1 MYRELA
7 TGLAEASWLA
17 NCISQ
22 PAKQN
27 DVHAPSKMYAMSAL
41 AVSECAAAVF
51 FEGPRQP
58 FSECQGASAPPQCLT
73 AGFIEPQLA
82 RASAVRA
89 TLAPEAARSA
99 TA

>member
-17 NCISQ
+17 NCISL
-22 PAKQN
+22 PSKQN

-58 FSECQGASAPPQCLT
+58 FSECQGASAPPQSLT
-73 AGFIEPQLA
+73 AEFITK
-82 RASAVRA
+82 RCSHSVAV
-89 TLAPEAARSA
+89 
-99 TA
+99 

>member
-51 FEGPRQP
+51 LKVP
-58 FSECQGASAPPQCLT
+58 ASHFLS
-73 AGFIEPQLA
+73 A
-82 RASAVRA
+82 RELLHPHSA
-89 TLAPEAARSA
+89 
-99 TA
+99 